1 MSNINEN
8 DIRYKEAE
16 KRVKKIKGFYIH
28 LMVYCFTNILVI
40 ALQFFD
46 TDNKEQ
52 WWSWQTLQLPLF
64 WGLGLAAH
72 GLSVFLPPVV
82 LGKRWEEKK
91 IKELMDKEK

>member
-1 MSNINEN
+1 MAHIDEN

-28 LMVYCFTNILVI
+28 LMVYCFTNLLVI

-46 TDNKEQ
+46 TDDKEQ
-52 WWSWQTLQLPLF
+52 WSWKMLQLPLF
-64 WGLGLAAH
+64 WGIGLAAH
-72 GLSVFLPPVV
+72 GLSVFLPPFM
-82 LGKRWEEKK
+82 LGKSWEEKK

>member
-28 LMVYCFTNILVI
+28 LMVYCFTNFLVI

-46 TDNKEQ
+46 TDNNEQ
-52 WWSWQTLQLPLF
+52 WSWNMLQLPLF
-64 WGLGLAAH
+64 WGIGLAAH
-72 GLSVFLPPVV
+72 GLSVFLPSFAF
-82 LGKRWEEKK
+82 GKQWEERK
-91 IKELMDKEK
+91 IRELMDKEK

>member
-1 MSNINEN
+1 MINIDES

-28 LMVYCFTNILVI
+28 LMVYIFTNILVI

-52 WWSWQTLQLPLF
+52 WSWKMFQLPLF
-64 WGLGLAAH
+64 WGIGLVAH
-72 GLSVFLPPVV
+72 GLSVFLPPVI
-82 LGKRWEEKK
+82 LGKRWEERK
-91 IKELMDKEK
+91 IKELMDKEKK